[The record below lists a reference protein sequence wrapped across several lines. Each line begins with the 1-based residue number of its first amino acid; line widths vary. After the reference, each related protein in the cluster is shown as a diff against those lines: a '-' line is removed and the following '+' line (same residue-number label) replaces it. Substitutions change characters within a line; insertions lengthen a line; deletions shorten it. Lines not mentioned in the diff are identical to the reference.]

1 MNDKK
6 IGELTVRLTTEH
18 EDGSATFELDA
29 PKEVMQQLFESMF
42 TRAVMLGI
50 ETTKKENDAWL
61 GVVKAAKELDTMLRM
76 WEVSDTLDYEPEVR
90 QTREKFTKAFYN
102 IFGKLIP
109 ND

>member
-1 MNDKK
+1 MIDKK

-18 EDGSATFELDA
+18 EDGGATFELDA

-50 ETTKKENDAWL
+50 ETTKKENDAWI
-61 GVVKAAKELDTMLRM
+61 GATEVVKAAKELDTLLRM

-90 QTREKFTKAFYN
+90 QARD
-102 IFGKLIP
+102 KLTEALKNA

>member
-1 MNDKK
+1 MTDKK

-42 TRAVMLGI
+42 KQAVILGI
-50 ETTKKENDAWL
+50 ESTEKENNAWVGAT
-61 GVVKAAKELDTMLRM
+61 GVVKAAKELDTLLRM

-90 QTREKFTKAFYN
+90 QAREKLTEA
-102 IFGKLIP
+102 LRAHS